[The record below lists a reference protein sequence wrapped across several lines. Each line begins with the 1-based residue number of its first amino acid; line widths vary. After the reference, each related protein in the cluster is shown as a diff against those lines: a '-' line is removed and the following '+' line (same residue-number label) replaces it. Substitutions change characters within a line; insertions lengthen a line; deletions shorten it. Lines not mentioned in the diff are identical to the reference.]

1 MPALEAG
8 VKAPDISLPLVSGG
22 RFNLKEALARGP
34 VVAAFFK
41 ISCPVCQAT
50 FPYLERLHQAYKGGK
65 VTIIGVSQDVA
76 DDTKAFN
83 KSFGVSFPTALDDTA
98 RYPVSNAY
106 GLTNVPSIF
115 YISPDREIEMS
126 IVGWSKAD
134 MEQLNAK
141 LAKAAGQKPAQLFHK
156 GEQVKDFSAG

>member
-8 VKAPDISLPLVSGG
+8 VKAPDISLPLLSGG
-22 RFNLKEALARGP
+22 HFNLKDALARGP

-41 ISCPVCQAT
+41 ISCPVCQMT
-50 FPYLERLHQAYKGGK
+50 FPYVERLHQAYKGGK
-65 VTIIGVSQDVA
+65 VTVVGVSQDA
-76 DDTKAFN
+76 AADTKSFN
-83 KSFGVSFPTALDDTA
+83 QTYGVSFPTALDDTA

-106 GLTNVPSIF
+106 GLTNVPTIF
-115 YISPDREIEMS
+115 YISQEGEIELS
-126 IVGWSKAD
+126 VVGWSKLD

-141 LAKAAGQKPAQLFHK
+141 LAKATGEKPAQLFHK

>member
-8 VKAPDISLPLVSGG
+8 VKAPDISLPLLAGG
-22 RFNLKEALARGP
+22 RFNLKDALARGP

-41 ISCPVCQAT
+41 ISCPVCQGT
-50 FPYLERLHQAYKGGK
+50 FPYLERLHQTFKGK
-65 VTIIGVSQDVA
+65 ATFVGVSQDEA
-76 DDTKAFN
+76 ADTKAFN
-83 KSFGVSFPTALDDTA
+83 KSYGVTFATALDDTA
-98 RYPVSNAY
+98 RYPASNAY

-115 YISPDREIEMS
+115 YISPDGEIEQS

-134 MEQLNAK
+134 MEQLNAM
-141 LAKAAGQKPAQLFHK
+141 LAQATGAKPAQLFHK